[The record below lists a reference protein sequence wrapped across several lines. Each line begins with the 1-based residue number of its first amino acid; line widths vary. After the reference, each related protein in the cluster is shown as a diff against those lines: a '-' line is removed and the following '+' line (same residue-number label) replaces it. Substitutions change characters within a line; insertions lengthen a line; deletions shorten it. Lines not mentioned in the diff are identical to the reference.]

1 MACQDCR
8 VGSYSN
14 GFRATAGSIGNDWA
28 DSAAGE
34 ASKSDRFAAG
44 YDWRNYLP
52 VCQSVNWSR
61 NFRPRSYPSQD
72 KKPSTTAFATDP
84 PLNRPDT
91 VFIAQL
97 RSGPLSRFGGLQEH
111 SGLQRFTKM
120 PSLRHGCRD
129 SRALAPIVPGDGRKT
144 YSCFWGSV
152 PKPFSLG
159 LKPQG
164 CSGVLSWTNLHM
176 TPHQRRTPT
185 TTTTAT
191 DELLLGRYDPA
202 SGALPTPTV
211 LLLLFIL
218 ARPLTYCGR
227 DIWNCSKVNFLFEL
241 AVEASIRMRIT

>member
-1 MACQDCR
+1 
-8 VGSYSN
+8 
-14 GFRATAGSIGNDWA
+14 
-28 DSAAGE
+28 
-34 ASKSDRFAAG
+34 
-44 YDWRNYLP
+44 
-52 VCQSVNWSR
+52 
-61 NFRPRSYPSQD
+61 
-72 KKPSTTAFATDP
+72 
-84 PLNRPDT
+84 
-91 VFIAQL
+91 
-97 RSGPLSRFGGLQEH
+97 
-111 SGLQRFTKM
+111 M

-176 TPHQRRTPT
+176 TPHQRRTQQQQQLRPT
-185 TTTTAT
+185 SCCWDDTTCFWSAT
-191 DELLLGRYDPA
+191 DSNRIIIIIY
-202 SGALPTPTV
+202 
-211 LLLLFIL
+211 L